1 MDGLL
6 WVCVSRQE
14 DSKTCQSTEQARRE
28 EMRKYKSSKCD
39 IYYTFVDGATATT
52 LGISARKEAR
62 EEQVTQEVRNK
73 RWMDGNA
80 ILV

>member
-62 EEQVTQEVRNK
+62 EQVTQEVRNK